1 MTLPLS
7 SPDGLPLRAG
17 VGLKPEHFREI
28 LAQPPCTGFFEVHAE
43 NYMGADGPPHRYL
56 AAIRADYP
64 LSLHGVGLSIGGDRP
79 LDRLHLSRLRQLVDH
94 YQPAAF
100 SEHLAWSSH
109 DAGFYD
115 DLLPLPYTNA
125 TLARVAEHIDQ
136 LQTALGRQIL
146 LENPATY
153 LAFAQS
159 TWAETDFIAA
169 LAARTG
175 CGLLLDVNNV
185 QVAATNQQ
193 YEPHAY
199 IAAFPLRHVR
209 EIHLAGHAR
218 EQDECGRPL
227 LIDTHDRP
235 VSAEVWAL
243 YARVVSLIG
252 PCPTLIEWDADI
264 PALPVLLA
272 EAARAD
278 AHMQAAVARDAMH
291 AAPTDTA
298 AA

>member
-1 MTLPLS
+1 MTLPLPG
-7 SPDGLPLRAG
+7 PDGLPLRAG

-28 LAQPPCTGFFEVHAE
+28 LARPPRAGFFEVHAE
-43 NYMGADGPPHRYL
+43 NYMGAGGPPHRYL
-56 AAIRADYP
+56 TAIRADHP

-79 LDRLHLSRLRQLVDH
+79 LDRLHLSRLRRLVDH

-115 DLLPLPYTNA
+115 DLLPLPYTDA

-159 TWAETDFIAA
+159 TWAETEFIAA

-185 QVAATNQQ
+185 QVAATNQR
-193 YEPHAY
+193 YDPYDY

-235 VSAEVWAL
+235 VAAEVWAL
-243 YARVVSLIG
+243 YRHVVSLTG

-272 EAARAD
+272 EAERAD
-278 AHMQAAVARDAMH
+278 AHMRAAVARDAMH
-291 AAPTDTA
+291 AVPADTA
-298 AA
+298 VA

>member
-43 NYMGADGPPHRYL
+43 NYMGAGGPPHRYL

-79 LDRLHLSRLRQLVDH
+79 LDRLHLSRLRRLVDH

-193 YEPHAY
+193 YDPHAY

-243 YARVVSLIG
+243 YARVISLIG

>member
-43 NYMGADGPPHRYL
+43 NYMGAGGPPHRYL
-56 AAIRADYP
+56 TAIRADYP

-94 YQPAAF
+94 YQPAVF

-125 TLARVAEHIDQ
+125 TLARVVEHIDQ

-235 VSAEVWAL
+235 VSADVWAL
-243 YARVVSLIG
+243 YARVISLIG
-252 PCPTLIEWDADI
+252 PCPTLIEWDTDI

>member
-28 LAQPPCTGFFEVHAE
+28 LVRPPCTGFFEVHAE
-43 NYMGADGPPHRYL
+43 NYMGAGGPPHRYL

-79 LDRLHLSRLRQLVDH
+79 LDRLHLSRLRRLVDH

-193 YEPHAY
+193 YDPHAY

-243 YARVVSLIG
+243 YARVISLIG

>member
-1 MTLPLS
+1 M
-7 SPDGLPLRAG
+7 
-17 VGLKPEHFREI
+17 
-28 LAQPPCTGFFEVHAE
+28 
-43 NYMGADGPPHRYL
+43 
-56 AAIRADYP
+56 
-64 LSLHGVGLSIGGDRP
+64 
-79 LDRLHLSRLRQLVDH
+79 
-94 YQPAAF
+94 
-100 SEHLAWSSH
+100 
-109 DAGFYD
+109 
-115 DLLPLPYTNA
+115 PYTNA

-193 YEPHAY
+193 YDPHAY

-243 YARVVSLIG
+243 YAQVVSLIG

-272 EAARAD
+272 EAARAETC
-278 AHMQAAVARDAMH
+278 MQAAIAHDAVN
-291 AAPTDTA
+291 AAPADTETA
-298 AA
+298 